1 MDAITHE
8 PKKYGDKI
16 QDDNTDNAV
25 SLMAKFMKEL
35 IERFFFGLK
44 MNNPE
49 IKQILFNHIKSW
61 EHLFHVA
68 KMA

>member
-35 IERFFFGLK
+35 IEWFFGLK

-61 EHLFHVA
+61 GHLFHVA

>member
-1 MDAITHE
+1 MNQ
-8 PKKYGDKI
+8 KKYGDKI

-35 IERFFFGLK
+35 IERFFGLK